1 MYSPQ
6 AAEIINLLEK
16 ILERLPEPEPKR
28 PPLTG
33 EAALPR
39 WSTNKTPFSRFDF

>member
-6 AAEIINLLEK
+6 AAQIIGLLEK

-39 WSTNKTPFSRFDF
+39 WTTTKRPTRFDF

>member
-16 ILERLPEPEPKR
+16 ILKRLPEPEPK
-28 PPLTG
+28 PEPLTG

-39 WSTNKTPFSRFDF
+39 WVKTKPISRFDF

>member
-6 AAEIINLLEK
+6 AAEIIDLLQQ

-39 WSTNKTPFSRFDF
+39 WSTTKRPSRFDF